1 MGIFDKIKDNFKSSE
16 FSVAS
21 NSKVKTLKRN
31 FEKVLMEL
39 VRVIME
45 QHFLMKS
52 YYC

>member
-1 MGIFDKIKDNFKSSE
+1 MGIFDKINNFKSSE

-39 VRVIME
+39 
-45 QHFLMKS
+45 F
-52 YYC
+52 